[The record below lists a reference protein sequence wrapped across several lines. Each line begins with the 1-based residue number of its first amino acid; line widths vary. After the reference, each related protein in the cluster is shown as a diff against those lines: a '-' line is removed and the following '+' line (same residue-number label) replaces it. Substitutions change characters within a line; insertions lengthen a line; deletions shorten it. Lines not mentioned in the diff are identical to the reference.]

1 MQWLAQVCVR
11 RPVFASVLMLIIVV
25 LGAAGYTK
33 LGLDQF
39 PNVDFPFVV
48 VTTRLDGAAPEEVES
63 DISDKIEGAVSTI
76 SGIDEL
82 RSTSSQGISSVV
94 IQFALEK
101 DGDVAAQDVRD
112 KIQTILHDLPK
123 GIDPP
128 IVSKID
134 LGAAPILMIAVR
146 SDKPIREVTEIADKQ
161 VRRQI
166 ESIDG
171 VGQVSLVGGQS
182 RQVNVWLD
190 PLRLRAQ
197 DLTASDV
204 QRAIAAQNLST
215 PGGNVQT
222 GPEDLTLRVVGRVQS
237 PEAVGRIVVRE
248 RTTRSSQTESSTRS
262 VVRVEDVAR
271 VEDGRAEETTYA
283 QLDRDRTVVL
293 SVLKQSG
300 KNTVNVVDAV
310 KARLS
315 QVERSLPAG
324 TKLEV
329 VRDNSAVIRTGIGA
343 VQEHL
348 VVGALLAA
356 LVVLVF
362 LGNFRSTI
370 IAAIAIPI
378 SIIGTFGMMW
388 VAGFTLNF
396 LTLLALALAVGIV
409 IDDAIVVL
417 ENIVRYIEEK
427 GVKPFPAA
435 VLATREIGL
444 PVLATTLSLMAVF
457 IPVSFMPG
465 IAGRFLRSFGLTM
478 AFAIGVSMF
487 VSFSLTPA
495 LASRWIRPHREHAS
509 ARDKPLLERA
519 VDLFYRPI
527 ERAYIAVLRWVM
539 AHRWVVVLACGATL
553 ASCGPIASTLPGGF
567 LPVDDQAQFEINLRA
582 PEGTSITESR
592 LIAERVAEDVR
603 ALPGVE
609 HTLLTVGEGA
619 SEASNVA
626 RILVFLVDPELRA
639 LGQIELMQRAR
650 TDVIAHVP
658 PTVRA
663 TAGEVQ
669 IVSGGG
675 FSAAT
680 VQMALQGPDLAQL
693 ALHAARITARLK
705 EAPGA
710 VDVDNTFIV
719 GKPQIRVAI
728 ERDRAA
734 DLGVQVADVAE
745 TLQLVVGG
753 LKASTYAERG
763 EEYDIRVRADARFRT
778 TPESLG
784 LISVPSSRLGSV
796 PLRSLVTMKAETGP
810 AEIHRLGRRR
820 EITVTA
826 NSAPGVGDQAV
837 QKALEKVIDDE
848 HMPSGYSVQ
857 PVGRSKD
864 SANTATSFF
873 AAVILAFVFMYLI
886 LAAQFESWLHPI
898 TILLSLPLTVPFALL
913 SLHLFHQTLNLFSGL
928 GLLVLFGVVKKNA
941 ILQID
946 HTNNLRAQGR
956 ERLEAILEANK
967 DRLRPILMTT
977 IAFVAGMIPL
987 VRSHGVGSGQNRTTG
1002 AIVLGGQTLSLLLT
1016 LLAVPVAY
1024 SLFDDVALWFRRRTT
1039 RNAEDRGEREL
1050 DEMVGAPS
1058 THADS
1063 SAEE

>member
-1 MQWLAQVCVR
+1 MQWLAQICVR

-25 LGAAGYTK
+25 LGAAGYGK

-48 VTTRLDGAAPEEVES
+48 VTTRLDGAAPEEVET

-112 KIQTILHDLPK
+112 KIQTILHDLPR

-134 LGAAPILMIAVR
+134 LGAAPILLIAVR
-146 SDKPIREVTEIADKQ
+146 SDRPVRDVTEIADKQ

-182 RQVNVWLD
+182 RQINVWLD
-190 PLRLRAQ
+190 PLALHAQ
-197 DLTASDV
+197 GLTASDV
-204 QRAIAAQNLST
+204 QRAVGAQNLST
-215 PGGNVQT
+215 PGGSVQT
-222 GPEDLTLRVVGRVQS
+222 GPEDLSLRVVGRVQS
-237 PEAVGRIVVRE
+237 TEAIGRIVVRQ
-248 RTTRSSQTESSTRS
+248 RDGHP
-262 VVRVEDVAR
+262 VRVEDVAR
-271 VEDGRAEETTYA
+271 VEDGRADEITYA

-293 SVLKQSG
+293 SVIKQSG
-300 KNTVNVVDAV
+300 KNTVDVVDAV

-315 QVERSLPAG
+315 QVERSLPEG
-324 TKLEV
+324 TRLEV

-343 VQEHL
+343 VKEHL

-356 LVVLVF
+356 LVVLLF
-362 LGNFRSTI
+362 LGNVRSTL
-370 IAAIAIPI
+370 IAALAIPI

-478 AFAIGVSMF
+478 AFAIAVSMF
-487 VSFSLTPA
+487 VSFSLTPS
-495 LASRWIRPHREHAS
+495 LAARWIRPHAQGEGPS
-509 ARDKPLLERA
+509 ILERA
-519 VDLFYRPI
+519 VNLFYRPI
-527 ERAYIAVLRWVM
+527 ERAYLVVLGWVM
-539 AHRWVVVLACGATL
+539 RHRWVVVLACVATL
-553 ASCGPIASTLPGGF
+553 GSCVPIASTLPGGF

-582 PEGTSITESR
+582 PEGTSLTETR
-592 LIAERVAEDVR
+592 LIAERVGEDVR
-603 ALPGVE
+603 RLPGVE
-609 HTLLTVGEGA
+609 HTLMTVGEGA

-626 RILVFLVDPELRA
+626 RILVFLVDPEARA

-650 TDVIAHVP
+650 TDVIAHLP
-658 PTVRA
+658 PQIRA

-693 ALHAARITARLK
+693 ADHAAHITELLKKAR
-705 EAPGA
+705 GA
-710 VDVDNTFIV
+710 VDVDNTFVV
-719 GKPQIRVAI
+719 GKPQLRVSI

-745 TLQLVVGG
+745 TLQLFVGG
-753 LKASTYAERG
+753 LKASSYAEHG
-763 EEYDIRVRADARFRT
+763 EEYDIRVRADARFRASL
-778 TPESLG
+778 ESLA
-784 LISVPSSRLGSV
+784 LMTVPSSRLGAV
-796 PLRSLVTMKAETGP
+796 PLSSVISAQAGTGP

-837 QKALEKVIDDE
+837 QKALDRIIADE
-848 HMPSGYSVQ
+848 HLPTGYSFQ

-864 SANTATSFF
+864 TANTAVSFVV
-873 AAVILAFVFMYLI
+873 AVALAFVFMYLI

-898 TILLSLPLTVPFALL
+898 TILLSLPLTVPFALI
-913 SLHLFHQTLNLFSGL
+913 SLHLFHQSLNLFSGL

-946 HTNNLRAQGR
+946 HTNNLRAHGKD
-956 ERLEAILEANK
+956 RLAAILEANK

-1016 LLAVPVAY
+1016 LVAVPVAY
-1024 SLFDDVALWFRRRTT
+1024 SFFDDAAVWIRRLRTGSAPVEDLGEKELEALV
-1039 RNAEDRGEREL
+1039 GEP
-1050 DEMVGAPS
+1050 MA
-1058 THADS
+1058 HADAG
-1063 SAEE
+1063 AEE

>member
-1 MQWLAQVCVR
+1 
-11 RPVFASVLMLIIVV
+11 
-25 LGAAGYTK
+25 
-33 LGLDQF
+33 
-39 PNVDFPFVV
+39 
-48 VTTRLDGAAPEEVES
+48 
-63 DISDKIEGAVSTI
+63 
-76 SGIDEL
+76 
-82 RSTSSQGISSVV
+82 
-94 IQFALEK
+94 
-101 DGDVAAQDVRD
+101 
-112 KIQTILHDLPK
+112 
-123 GIDPP
+123 
-128 IVSKID
+128 
-134 LGAAPILMIAVR
+134 VR
-146 SDKPIREVTEIADKQ
+146 SEKPVREVTEIADKQ

-182 RQVNVWLD
+182 RQINVWLD
-190 PLRLRAQ
+190 PLALHAQ
-197 DLTASDV
+197 GLTASDV
-204 QRAIAAQNLST
+204 QRAIGTQNLST
-215 PGGNVQT
+215 PGGSVQT
-222 GPEDLTLRVVGRVQS
+222 GPEDLTLRVVGRVPS
-237 PEAVGRIVVRE
+237 TEGIGRIVVRQ
-248 RTTRSSQTESSTRS
+248 RDGHA
-262 VVRVEDVAR
+262 VRVEDVAR

-300 KNTVNVVDAV
+300 KNTVDVVDAV

-315 QVERSLPAG
+315 QVERSLPEG
-324 TKLEV
+324 TRLEV

-343 VQEHL
+343 VKEHL

-356 LVVLVF
+356 LVVLLF
-362 LGNFRSTI
+362 LGNVRSTL
-370 IAAIAIPI
+370 IAALAIPI

-478 AFAIGVSMF
+478 AFAIAVSMF
-487 VSFSLTPA
+487 VSFSLTPS
-495 LASRWIRPHREHAS
+495 LAARWIKGHGQGEARRPS
-509 ARDKPLLERA
+509 VLERA
-519 VDLFYRPI
+519 VGIFYQPI
-527 ERAYIAVLRWVM
+527 ERAYLVVLGWVM
-539 AHRWVVVLACGATL
+539 RHRWVVVVACAAALG
-553 ASCGPIASTLPGGF
+553 SCVPIASTLPGGF
-567 LPVDDQAQFEINLRA
+567 LPVDDQGQFEINLRA
-582 PEGTSITESR
+582 PEGTSLTETR
-592 LIAERVAEDVR
+592 LIAERISEDVR
-603 ALPGVE
+603 RLPGVQ
-609 HTLLTVGEGA
+609 HTLMTVGEGS
-619 SEASNVA
+619 SEATNVA
-626 RILVFLVDPELRA
+626 RVLVFLVDPEARA

-650 TDVIAHVP
+650 TDIIGRLP
-658 PTVRA
+658 PQIRA

-675 FSAAT
+675 FSTAT

-693 ALHAARITARLK
+693 AGHAARITESLK
-705 EAPGA
+705 KVPGA

-719 GKPQIRVAI
+719 GKPQLRVSI

-745 TLQLVVGG
+745 TLQLFVGG
-753 LKASTYAERG
+753 LKASSYAEHG
-763 EEYDIRVRADARFRT
+763 EEYDIRVRADARFRA
-778 TPESLG
+778 TPESVAS
-784 LISVPSSRLGSV
+784 ITVPSSRLGTV
-796 PLRSLVTMKAETGP
+796 PLSLVINTEAGTGP

-826 NSAPGVGDQAV
+826 NSAPGVGDHAV
-837 QKALEKVIDDE
+837 QVALDKIIADE
-848 HMPSGYSVQ
+848 HLPPGYSVQ
-857 PVGRSKD
+857 PAGQSKD
-864 SANTATSFF
+864 TANTAASFLL
-873 AAVILAFVFMYLI
+873 AVGLAFVFMYLI

-898 TILLSLPLTVPFALL
+898 TILLSLPLTVPFALI

-946 HTNNLRAQGR
+946 HTNNLRAQGKD
-956 ERLEAILEANK
+956 RLAAILEANK

-1024 SLFDDVALWFRRRTT
+1024 SLFDDVALWLRRR
-1039 RNAEDRGEREL
+1039 RAHRSPEDLGEKEL
-1050 DEMVGAPS
+1050 EALVGESAPLHGLE
-1058 THADS
+1058 TGR
-1063 SAEE
+1063 